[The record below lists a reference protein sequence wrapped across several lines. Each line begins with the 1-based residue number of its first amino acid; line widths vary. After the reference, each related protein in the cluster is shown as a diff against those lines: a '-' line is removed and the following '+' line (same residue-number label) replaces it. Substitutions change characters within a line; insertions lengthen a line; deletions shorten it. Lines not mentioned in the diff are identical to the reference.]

1 MKIIF
6 LSLVFSLFSQFALA
20 QEKMDLVQQIEDS
33 TKLLL
38 QLSGDP
44 QKLEIEFRN
53 VYQFLLNVDPE
64 NYDIRELRRNTNH
77 IVYKLATLRN
87 SIRDHIESWK
97 SKGIMTAQ
105 FEKELRAMIRATHY
119 LTDYVA
125 EISMDYQTVA
135 KGQRARKAFSA
146 GAPWT
151 NTLDGQPMNF
161 ENFKSG
167 DIILMRGGSAVSA
180 AIARIADQKSVFSHV
195 AIVYVDEKTKEKF
208 LIESL
213 IDSGV
218 VINPLAKALEV
229 SAARMSLMRPVDQEL
244 GHRAAQIGYDLVMDS
259 FKRGKPFLY
268 DFTMSM
274 DKPDM
279 NNLDNLKMPCTKVLS
294 WFYDLASQGQMT
306 VPFLLSRMDPK
317 NRTFLDRL
325 QISEQTKA
333 IFAPGDMDL
342 EPTSRFKTIAEFR
355 EPQRTAGLRTDDLI
369 FDKIFEW
376 MERDGLVFSEPLI
389 YKLIGSTAH
398 YASHISAIRKLA
410 QVLHLGIAPHM
421 PPEVIST
428 VIMLQLMR
436 DSVLE
441 AITPEMVKYQ
451 KEKGFPATPKVVYT
465 LLEQTY
471 KKNPEQLKFLV
482 KSGGAKSC
490 RVATSN

>member
-1 MKIIF
+1 MKMIL
-6 LSLVFSLFSQFALA
+6 LSLIFTLCGQLAVA
-20 QEKMDLVQQIEDS
+20 QEKMNLVQQIEDS
-33 TKLLL
+33 SKLLQ
-38 QLSGDP
+38 QLSGEP
-44 QKLEIEFRN
+44 QRLEAEFRN

-64 NYDIRELRRNTNH
+64 NYDVRQLRQNTNH
-77 IVYKLATLRN
+77 IVYKLAALRN
-87 SIRDHIESWK
+87 LIRDQIESWQ
-97 SKGIMTAQ
+97 SQGLMTAQ
-105 FEKELRAMIRATHY
+105 FEKELRSMIRASHY

-125 EISMDYQTVA
+125 EISMDHQTVA
-135 KGQRARKAFSA
+135 KGEKARRAFSA

-151 NTLDGQPMNF
+151 NTLDGKPMNF
-161 ENFKSG
+161 DNFKSG

-180 AIARIADQKSVFSHV
+180 SIARITDFKSVFSHV
-195 AIVYVDEKTKEKF
+195 AIVYVDEKTKGKF

-218 VINPLAKALEV
+218 VINPLEKALEA
-229 SAARMSLMRPVDQEL
+229 SAARMSLIRPVDQEL
-244 GHRAAQIGYDLVMDS
+244 GRRAAQIGYALVMDS

-279 NNLDNLKMPCTKVLS
+279 NKLDSLKMPCTKVVS
-294 WFYDLASQGQMT
+294 WFYDLASEGKMT

-317 NRTFLDRL
+317 NRTFLQRL
-325 QISEQTKA
+325 QISDQTKST
-333 IFAPGDMDL
+333 FAPGDIDL
-342 EPTSRFKTIAEFR
+342 EPSSRFQTVAEFR

-376 MERDGLVFSEPLI
+376 MERDGLVFNEPLI

-398 YASHISAIRKLA
+398 YASHISMIRKLA
-410 QVLHLGIAPHM
+410 QALHLGIAPHM

-436 DSVLE
+436 DSVLK
-441 AITPEMVKYQ
+441 AIKPEMKKYQ
-451 KEKGFPATPKVVYT
+451 KEKGFPAPPKIVYA

-471 KKNPEQLKFLV
+471 KNNPEQLKFLV
-482 KSGGAKSC
+482 KSSGAKSC
-490 RVATSN
+490 RSATSR